1 MKKKQS
7 LGSRVDRFLGVSRA
21 FTSSCCKLNLDDNSN
36 VNSITVKPVFK
47 YDDADVDKV
56 KIFADNREKSGVYLT
71 SCERIKKMEKHML
84 VVPLV

>member
-56 KIFADNREKSGVYLT
+56 KIFADNREKSGVY
-71 SCERIKKMEKHML
+71 R
-84 VVPLV
+84 